1 MELFD
6 FSFNAMGSPCTM
18 QFFAGS
24 RQQAIESFN
33 LVITT
38 IGQLERR
45 YSRYRNDSLLSEINS
60 RAGSGVKT
68 YIDNEA
74 VALLG
79 YADQCYRQ
87 SSGLFDVTSGV
98 LRRVWGERTLSMC
111 PSQAEIAELLPLI
124 GWKKVQWDSRS
135 VYLPRGGMELDF
147 GGIVKEYAADA
158 AATILR
164 QAGHVSGIVE
174 LGGDVRVI
182 GPLPNGDGWPIRVM
196 TLQDLSSG
204 SVSIRLKHGAI
215 ASSGDYE
222 RFQLIDGVRYSHIL
236 NPKTGWPVSG
246 LRAVSVI
253 ADHCVVAG
261 SVATIAMLN
270 ANNGR
275 RWLEN
280 TGLAYLCCQNDG
292 RIFNR
297 LKGY

>member
-98 LRRVWGERTLSMC
+98 LRRVWGGRTLSMC
-111 PSQAEIAELLPLI
+111 PSQAEIAELLPSI

-182 GPLPNGDGWPIRVM
+182 GPLPNGDG
-196 TLQDLSSG
+196 
-204 SVSIRLKHGAI
+204 
-215 ASSGDYE
+215 
-222 RFQLIDGVRYSHIL
+222 
-236 NPKTGWPVSG
+236 
-246 LRAVSVI
+246 
-253 ADHCVVAG
+253 
-261 SVATIAMLN
+261 
-270 ANNGR
+270 
-275 RWLEN
+275 
-280 TGLAYLCCQNDG
+280 
-292 RIFNR
+292 
-297 LKGY
+297 